1 MRKRAIELFFGAGAA
16 LALLAWSGSASA
28 QSTIK
33 TPGAR
38 TPYDF
43 EAEPHLL
50 LGFIDPPGFGSG
62 TGVGLGFRGT
72 FDIIPDGF
80 IRPINDSIG
89 LGIGA
94 DWVHYDGHEGPRG
107 RCVEYRNAPGG
118 HRVCVEVDGA
128 DGDVDYLYLPV
139 VMQWNFWLHRQWSV
153 FGEPGFGLHFTDF
166 DDLHFDPFILFL
178 GGRFHP
184 TKDIAV
190 TARIGYPTFSIGASF
205 FL

>member
-38 TPYDF
+38 PPYDF

-153 FGEPGFGLHFTDF
+153 FGEPGLGLHFTDF
-166 DDLHFDPFILFL
+166 DDLDFDPFILYL

-184 TKDIAV
+184 TKDIAI